1 MRKNLIPKF
10 DVLHYS
16 KCPVFNKKY
25 HMERNDK
32 VWRIPRGKKHEKE
45 QLLDLLDKDIK
56 SAILNIFKE
65 LEEAWQVSIWKNAT
79 HQVSFGKCKLKHWDT
94 ITYILK
100 KSKSRTNADDSM
112 EQQEHLLIT
121 VGMQNDATV
130 TLENS
135 LAVSYKTKHTLNH
148 TI

>member
-1 MRKNLIPKF
+1 MT
-10 DVLHYS
+10 HT
-16 KCPVFNKKY
+16 
-25 HMERNDK
+25 E
-32 VWRIPRGKKHEKE
+32 GKKHEKE

-65 LEEAWQVSIWKNAT
+65 LKEPWQVSIWKNAI
-79 HQVSFGKCKLKHWDT
+79 HHVSFGKCKLKHWDT
-94 ITYILK
+94 ITYQLK
-100 KSKSRTNADDSM
+100 KSKSRTNADDNM